1 MDTQPNFITEEV
13 AAPYCNSIPQDFVQV
28 PRFSKSAGEKYK
40 AVDIPKFKFRQRYSG
55 YTASFWL
62 KNFGNHSYE
71 ADNVTEGRLNHQ
83 MFSVDEAFTLWYTS
97 PTSFRVYI
105 HTTDN
110 TQEYFTSQVF
120 LPKWEWVNIQV
131 KLDYE
136 KGSTVMTYN

>member
-1 MDTQPNFITEEV
+1 
-13 AAPYCNSIPQDFVQV
+13 
-28 PRFSKSAGEKYK
+28 
-40 AVDIPKFKFRQRYSG
+40 
-55 YTASFWL
+55 
-62 KNFGNHSYE
+62 
-71 ADNVTEGRLNHQ
+71 